1 MKKQMISL
9 KDKLFGTV
17 LVTMLSIINVFAQMP
32 TVRPQRPVD
41 AGAVQED
48 FTWWY
53 LTLFVL
59 VLALGGAFYYW
70 YSKKLAAGKDVEGK
84 KDSKDEW
91 DNDALDADKEMEWFK
106 SLSKPSDRNKKKAEA
121 KAKNAKAGRAPAN
134 QPKISDL
141 EMKERRRKLE
151 KMVFDKLPINR
162 IDSLKPAPPIEEL
175 PLSNDEGLLS
185 AIEQSQDEYEEDP
198 DVREVAL
205 RVLSKFKY
213 RNSIEAL
220 AQIALYDLS
229 AHLRSDAVL
238 ALADFDHSSV
248 FESVLLAC
256 ADPTREVRAAAAR
269 ALFRLSADRAEAW
282 TRIAECG
289 DEYRIVQSARAAIE
303 SELVDRSIDRLVHD
317 DEKHAYEAFA
327 LVALLII
334 AGETK
339 EIFDVME
346 NQRNKSVK
354 LAILHCLKVL
364 QDQRTL
370 PDLYT
375 YIERNSLP
383 EDLSNAA
390 NDVIKSFNMVAA

>member
-1 MKKQMISL
+1 MKKQMNSL
-9 KDKLFGTV
+9 KDKFFGTV
-17 LVTMLSIINVFAQMP
+17 LATLLSIINVLAQMP
-32 TVRPQRPVD
+32 TVRSQGTVD

-53 LTLFVL
+53 LILFVL
-59 VLALGGAFYYW
+59 VLSLGGLFYYR
-70 YSKKLAAGKDVEGK
+70 YSKKRAAS
-84 KDSKDEW
+84 KDSYYRKGWKDEW
-91 DNDALDADKEMEWFK
+91 SKD
-106 SLSKPSDRNKKKAEA
+106 SL
-121 KAKNAKAGRAPAN
+121 KAKKGKAGGALAN
-134 QPKISDL
+134 QFTSSDL

-151 KMVFDKLPINR
+151 KMAFDKLPISK
-162 IDSLKPAPPIEEL
+162 IDSLIPAPPIEEL
-175 PLSNDEGLLS
+175 PYSNDEGLLS
-185 AIEQSQDEYEEDP
+185 AIEQSHDEYEEDP

-205 RVLSKFKY
+205 RVLSKFRYK
-213 RNSIEAL
+213 NSMDAL
-220 AQIALYDLS
+220 AQVALYDLS
-229 AHLRSDAVL
+229 ANLRSDAVS
-238 ALADFDHSSV
+238 ALADIDHSSV

-289 DEYRIVQSARAAIE
+289 DEYRIVQAARAAIE

-317 DEKHAYEAFA
+317 DEKQAYEAFA
-327 LVALLII
+327 LVALLIA

-339 EIFDVME
+339 EIFEVME
-346 NQRNKSVK
+346 NQRNTSVK
-354 LAILHCLKVL
+354 LAILHCLKVV
-364 QDQRTL
+364 QDERTL
-370 PDLYT
+370 SDLYA